1 MGFEITDC
9 TFYKT
14 SILTGEAAKTF
25 KINKEQTR

>member
-9 TFYKT
+9 IFYKT